1 MGLFVDVSLLAGG
14 KRDLEEDV
22 RRIGQL
28 IAQVSEE
35 TEELNQMWS
44 GTKQQSF
51 QKTAAADKEKLN
63 EIFLDMKKIIEDMEA
78 AQKEYESCE
87 ETVSDI
93 IRAIRV

>member
-1 MGLFVDVSLLAGG
+1 MRLFVDVSLLASE
-14 KRDLEEDV
+14 KKDLEEDV

>member
-63 EIFLDMKKIIEDMEA
+63 EIFLDMKKIIEDMDA

>member
-35 TEELNQMWS
+35 TDELNQMWS

-63 EIFLDMKKIIEDMEA
+63 EIFLDMKKIIEDMDA

-87 ETVSDI
+87 ETVFDI

>member
-63 EIFLDMKKIIEDMEA
+63 EIFLDMKKIIEDMDA
-78 AQKEYESCE
+78 AQREYESCE

>member
-63 EIFLDMKKIIEDMEA
+63 EIFLDMKKIIEDMDA

-93 IRAIRV
+93 IRTIRV

>member
-14 KRDLEEDV
+14 KRDLEGDV

-44 GTKQQSF
+44 GTRQQSF

-63 EIFLDMKKIIEDMEA
+63 EIFLDMKKIIEDMDA